1 MNNKTTTDYW
11 FFIEPYVFIGLT
23 NQNALL
29 YNTLDGVI
37 VESNKRKIIDL
48 LHTVVKKDNYGVSF
62 LKEELLL
69 DIEIKAFIEEL
80 REKYMGDIIP
90 TNLSKG
96 KPIQLLPYFNFAGTD
111 KKKNYIQHSFSS
123 NNNMLKNL
131 FEISVYLDIE
141 TNIIKLI
148 SFLSSIPQ
156 IPVFNIIWRNEVDT
170 TKNDIILSYLNQLP
184 SVKKIVCSYKHLTP
198 LHLDLNNN
206 FSYKIVVDFPINE
219 QQWNSLSRILHNI
232 TFPVEY
238 IFKVSSNE
246 ECQYVDLLIE
256 KFNIEKYQ
264 IIPVYTG
271 NNLRFFEE
279 NVFLTKED
287 ILSTMMTIQDFFSRQ
302 VVNLNDFGKINILP
316 NGDVYAN
323 LNQPKLGN
331 IYDNTIY
338 ELIEKEI
345 NTGQSW
351 FNIRNYKPCCDC
363 VYQWFCPSPSDN
375 EIILKRNNLCLIQ
388 K

>member
-1 MNNKTTTDYW
+1 M
-11 FFIEPYVFIGLT
+11 
-23 NQNALL
+23 
-29 YNTLDGVI
+29 
-37 VESNKRKIIDL
+37 
-48 LHTVVKKDNYGVSF
+48 DN
-62 LKEELLL
+62 L
-69 DIEIKAFIEEL
+69 
-80 REKYMGDIIP
+80 IIP
-90 TNLSKG
+90 KQ
-96 KPIQLLPYFNFAGTD
+96 I
-111 KKKNYIQHSFSS
+111 
-123 NNNMLKNL
+123 
-131 FEISVYLDIE
+131 
-141 TNIIKLI
+141 LI
-148 SFLSSIPQ
+148 
-156 IPVFNIIWRNEVDT
+156 
-170 TKNDIILSYLNQLP
+170 
-184 SVKKIVCSYKHLTP
+184 
-198 LHLDLNNN
+198 
-206 FSYKIVVDFPINE
+206 
-219 QQWNSLSRILHNI
+219 
-232 TFPVEY
+232 
-238 IFKVSSNE
+238 
-246 ECQYVDLLIE
+246 
-256 KFNIEKYQ
+256 IEKYQ